1 MIPTKILTSKR
12 CTMNDTYVYN
22 NLSKY
27 MRQYLMLLKV
37 ELGILRLFSYFFDEF
52 FGGITHV

>member
-1 MIPTKILTSKR
+1 
-12 CTMNDTYVYN
+12 MNDTYVYN